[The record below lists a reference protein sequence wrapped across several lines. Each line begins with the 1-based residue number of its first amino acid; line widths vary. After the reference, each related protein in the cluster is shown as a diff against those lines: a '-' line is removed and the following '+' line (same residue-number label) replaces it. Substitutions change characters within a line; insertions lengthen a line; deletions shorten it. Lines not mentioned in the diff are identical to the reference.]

1 MPQQL
6 PQIPV
11 LWTRYPDP
19 RKVVFAH
26 QSEQKL
32 CVFAVGL
39 LLLHSLGFD
48 FGGIADP
55 KLETQ
60 FCQQPLKTARI
71 SGSFHPHTHANSAS
85 LQVSIKLL
93 GFSFVVMQLP
103 FPALARLFLKKCN
116 LLKARVLIYAYQQ
129 HVRLLSPSPWS
140 LSNHSLLGSRSQHC
154 YAIMWRLVPKFPV
167 SALIKH

>member
-1 MPQQL
+1 MSMPQQL

-39 LLLHSLGFD
+39 LFLHSLGFD

-60 FCQQPLKTARI
+60 FCQQPLKPARI
-71 SGSFHPHTHANSAS
+71 SGSLHAYPHAHSS
-85 LQVSIKLL
+85 LLYLSIQPF
-93 GFSFVVMQLP
+93 GFSITVVQLS
-103 FPALARLFLKKCN
+103 FATLTGLFFKTCN
-116 LLKARVLIYAYQQ
+116 LLKAR
-129 HVRLLSPSPWS
+129 
-140 LSNHSLLGSRSQHC
+140 
-154 YAIMWRLVPKFPV
+154 
-167 SALIKH
+167 